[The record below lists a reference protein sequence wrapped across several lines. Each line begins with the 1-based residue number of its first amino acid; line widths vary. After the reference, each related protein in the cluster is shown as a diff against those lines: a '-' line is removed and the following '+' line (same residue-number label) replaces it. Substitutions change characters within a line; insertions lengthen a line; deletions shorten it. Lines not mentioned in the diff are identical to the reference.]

1 MNEVAS
7 VSVTV
12 SGEWRQ
18 AAEAVEDTNTLRA
31 AWLRREQGD
40 ASDDLLKDTSPVRAG
55 DQPRCVFG
63 PGWIQRD
70 QMCASGESDD
80 ASESEPTS
88 KGEIGYVRGAM

>member
-31 AWLRREQGD
+31 AWVRPRILQPPV
-40 ASDDLLKDTSPVRAG
+40 DTSV
-55 DQPRCVFG
+55 CVLQVVIG
-63 PGWIQRD
+63 
-70 QMCASGESDD
+70 AD
-80 ASESEPTS
+80 AEAPTVDHDRF
-88 KGEIGYVRGAM
+88 KRGARGSIFKRS

>member
-1 MNEVAS
+1 MLSLE
-7 VSVTV
+7 
-12 SGEWRQ
+12 E
-18 AAEAVEDTNTLRA
+18 ELKE
-31 AWLRREQGD
+31 EQGD

-80 ASESEPTS
+80 ASESES
-88 KGEIGYVRGAM
+88 HFKGGDWVRAWGNVVRAIALFWG